1 MPAQKNKPELK
12 QQVLDL
18 LGSAKYQ
25 PLDKVGISKK
35 LGVSSDARV
44 DLRKALH
51 ELEQDG
57 AIARIRKDRYVI
69 PEAADL
75 CTGVLQ
81 MHQSGSA
88 HVLCEKGGRDLYI
101 AAENTWTALNGDCV
115 VARVMHEGAAQRE
128 RQMKQFCYVIPDE
141 PRFVHN
147 IYVRAGETQL
157 ARPPRV
163 GDKVVVKLDEWKSRH
178 VNPEGEIIELLGPAS
193 APGVDMLSII
203 RKHHLPAE
211 FPAAVLREAE
221 KISETID
228 E

>member
-1 MPAQKNKPELK
+1 MRAQKNKPELN

-128 RQMKQFCYVIPDE
+128 RQMKREGRVIRILKRAHDTVVGTLQQTKKFFYVIPDD

-203 RKHHLPAE
+203 
-211 FPAAVLREAE
+211 
-221 KISETID
+221 
-228 E
+228 